1 MAVPQKGEVPDGK
14 LMIAL
19 NDYFFVNVT
28 KSSVFLLDTGHGI
41 TYSKLT
47 SANTMAINTV

>member
-14 LMIAL
+14 SIAL
-19 NDYFFVNVT
+19 NDYFFVNIT

-41 TYSKLT
+41 IYSKLT